1 MKPKLAL
8 STVEQ
13 VRALADPLRLRIV
26 EVLVVREHGVADI
39 ARLVGVPVTR
49 LYHHIDL
56 LLKAELIDVV
66 RQVPRRGLEERIF
79 RASARR
85 YELAEDLIAQ
95 DGDPEA
101 SSASLEELARTVLVG
116 GFDDL
121 VAGLQSGRVDPAAAG
136 RGVLLQNRRLRI
148 TQAGFDALVREL
160 PAWLDEFS
168 RRHRARGLGGFR
180 LALALFPAGKEA
192 DGSRSND
199 QEGAKGPSRPARRRA
214 PSRR

>member
-1 MKPKLAL
+1 MKPKLVL
-8 STVEQ
+8 RTVEQ

-26 EVLVVREHGVADI
+26 EVLVVREHPALEI

-56 LLKAELIDVV
+56 LLKAELIEVV

-85 YELAEDLIAQ
+85 YELAEDLLAQ
-95 DGDPEA
+95 DTDSVA
-101 SSASLEELARTVLVG
+101 SSASLKELARTVLVG

-121 VAGLQSGRVDPAAAG
+121 VEGLRSGRVDPETAG

-148 TQAGFDALVREL
+148 TQAGFDALVQEL
-160 PAWLDEFS
+160 PLWLDQFA
-168 RRHRARGLGGFR
+168 RRHRAPGLGRFR
-180 LALALFPAGKEA
+180 LTLAVFPAGNEA
-192 DGSRSND
+192 DGSPSS
-199 QEGAKGPSRPARRRA
+199 GPKRADDASRPARRR
-214 PSRR
+214 SRR